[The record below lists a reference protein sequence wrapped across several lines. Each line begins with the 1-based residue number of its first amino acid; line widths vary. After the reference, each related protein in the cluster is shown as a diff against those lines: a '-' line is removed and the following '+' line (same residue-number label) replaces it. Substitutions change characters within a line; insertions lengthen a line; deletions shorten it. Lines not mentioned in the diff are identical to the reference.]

1 MNKKILTE
9 KTKELLLEYPAYSE
23 EIQDL
28 YYLALDEIEEGGS
41 ESHECQLA
49 YSEMLEIINYTDN
62 TNNSNDNP
70 ADDLKKEQETH
81 WKEEELQKEIEKKRN
96 Y

>member
-23 EIQDL
+23 EIKDL

-49 YSEMLEIINYTDN
+49 YSEMLEIINYT
-62 TNNSNDNP
+62 NNINNINDNP
-70 ADDLKKEQETH
+70 ADDLR
-81 WKEEELQKEIEKKRN
+81 KEEERNWTQEQIQKEIEKKN
-96 Y
+96 S